1 MRSEELKQADE
12 FDYHLSEDVN
22 TITGIFDELVHEPPN
37 TKREVLKHLF
47 IELKRILATEVCEKD
62 T

>member
-12 FDYHLSEDVN
+12 FDYKLSEDIN
-22 TITGIFDELVHEPPN
+22 TIQGIFDELVYEPTN
-37 TKREVLKHLF
+37 TKRDVLKHLF
-47 IELKRILATEVCEKD
+47 IELKRILATEVCEQN